1 MQSGFWSIMVMK
13 KYDRILNYFLATI
26 IIITVGLIAFVN
38 LYHYNYEMNADIASE
53 AVLARLI

>member
-1 MQSGFWSIMVMK
+1 MK